1 MGLTNSKQNLSTLH
15 WKQNPTEQYE
25 SKINLNDNNVK
36 WIIKNYGGDINK
48 SEVSTTTS
56 TFISSKF
63 LEGGGR
69 KKKVE
74 TSTTQSNKFNKS
86 SNISNRY
93 SESNNMYNY
102 TSSNISNSVNITENL
117 NLKTQI
123 LNNNEKIEDPLIYG
137 TLIKMFQREA
147 MNDSAILAKKILSNL
162 EKTKLAL
169 NRGHRF
175 AGFTVLKSYD
185 IPSVL
190 IEIGFLSNKQEEK
203 KLLLQTIWVIQSHQN

>member
-36 WIIKNYGGDINK
+36 WIIKNYGGEINK
-48 SEVSTTTS
+48 SELSTS
-56 TFISSKF
+56 TSIFISPKF

-86 SNISNRY
+86 SNISNK
-93 SESNNMYNY
+93 STESNNMFNY

-117 NLKTQI
+117 NLKKDFSS
-123 LNNNEKIEDPLIYG
+123 LNSSMNNSS
-137 TLIKMFQREA
+137 
-147 MNDSAILAKKILSNL
+147 MNNSSSVESSHNSESSNTISASNSSIA
-162 EKTKLAL
+162 TNDL
-169 NRGHRF
+169 N
-175 AGFTVLKSYD
+175 
-185 IPSVL
+185 I
-190 IEIGFLSNKQEEK
+190 I
-203 KLLLQTIWVIQSHQN
+203 SHPTTAQ

>member
-36 WIIKNYGGDINK
+36 WIIQNYGGSIDK
-48 SEVSTTTS
+48 LESTTTS
-56 TFISSKF
+56 IFISPKF

-69 KKKVE
+69 KKKVDT
-74 TSTTQSNKFNKS
+74 TSTESNKFNKS

-117 NLKTQI
+117 NLKKD
-123 LNNNEKIEDPLIYG
+123 LSSFNSSMNESS
-137 TLIKMFQREA
+137 T
-147 MNDSAILAKKILSNL
+147 NDSSTNDSN
-162 EKTKLAL
+162 TISASNSSIATNDL
-169 NRGHRF
+169 N
-175 AGFTVLKSYD
+175 
-185 IPSVL
+185 I
-190 IEIGFLSNKQEEK
+190 I
-203 KLLLQTIWVIQSHQN
+203 SHPTTAH